1 MSQLRQMKKVGVD
14 PRHKRRQ
21 KVIKLLF
28 AWSFNKK
35 QPMSPLAQK
44 IIKKTSKIDQIIN
57 QCAPKWPLKK
67 INHIDLAILRLAI
80 YELYFDRQIPEKVSI
95 DEAVELA
102 KDFGSENS
110 PGFVNGVLGTAYKK
124 LKLKEI
130 KSKNE
135 K

>member
-1 MSQLRQMKKVGVD
+1 
-14 PRHKRRQ
+14 
-21 KVIKLLF
+21 
-28 AWSFNKK
+28 
-35 QPMSPLAQK
+35 MSPLAQK